1 MKKILSLILAL
12 ATLLA
17 LCLSLAFCGGGKGES
32 EIEYGKKYIY
42 IGKADIRNAEYSET
56 IVLKKNGTGT
66 FEWTSN
72 GNAGTVP
79 ILWEKTSDGAI
90 HLFDASEDRK
100 TSDGAIRLF
109 DTSENSTVA
118 EIVSY
123 PLYFSENMLYYS
135 TVPGYVRRFFLE
147 GSALYKTVYN
157 KE

>member
-1 MKKILSLILAL
+1 MKKILSLILAV

-17 LCLSLAFCGGGKGES
+17 LCLSLASCGGGKGES

-42 IGKADIRNAEYSET
+42 IRNAEYSET

-66 FEWTSN
+66 FEWTRN

-90 HLFDASEDRK
+90 HLFDASED
-100 TSDGAIRLF
+100 
-109 DTSENSTVA
+109 SEA
-118 EIVSY
+118 EIVSS

-135 TVPGYVRRFFLE
+135 PASGYVRRFFLE

>member
-1 MKKILSLILAL
+1 MKKILSLILAV

-17 LCLSLAFCGGGKGES
+17 LCLSLASCGGGKGES
-32 EIEYGKKYIY
+32 EIEYGKKYIH
-42 IGKADIRNAEYSET
+42 IRSAEYSET

-72 GNAGTVP
+72 GNVGTVP

-100 TSDGAIRLF
+100 TSDGALRLF
-109 DTSENSTVA
+109 DTSENSTEA